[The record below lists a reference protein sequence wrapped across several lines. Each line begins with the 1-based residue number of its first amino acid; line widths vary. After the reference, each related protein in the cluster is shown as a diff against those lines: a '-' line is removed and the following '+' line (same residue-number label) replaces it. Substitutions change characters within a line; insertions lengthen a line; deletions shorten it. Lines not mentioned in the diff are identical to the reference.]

1 MFNFKKQY
9 EIAAT
14 MVGELNKDLVHH
26 CYLRI
31 AERIDITRLKY
42 PDTYFYSVMRSQVKE
57 FMKMHDRQVFNEP
70 LDDIETTDS
79 IEHIRKQL
87 EQLRDAGFIEEVY
100 VFERLATGTKAV
112 DLSEKTGI
120 SRALLKNIYNFVK
133 NTILHELDNSKSNA

>member
-1 MFNFKKQY
+1 
-9 EIAAT
+9 
-14 MVGELNKDLVHH
+14 
-26 CYLRI
+26 
-31 AERIDITRLKY
+31 
-42 PDTYFYSVMRSQVKE
+42 
-57 FMKMHDRQVFNEP
+57 MKMHDRQVFNEP

-87 EQLRDAGFIEEVY
+87 EQLKDAGFIEEVY

-133 NTILHELDNSKSNA
+133 NTILHELDNSKSDA